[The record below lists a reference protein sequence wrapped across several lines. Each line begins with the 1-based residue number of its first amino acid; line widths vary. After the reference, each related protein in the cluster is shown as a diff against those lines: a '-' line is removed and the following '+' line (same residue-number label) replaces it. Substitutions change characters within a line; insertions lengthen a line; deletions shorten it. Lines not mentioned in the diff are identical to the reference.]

1 MRVGVEVLIL
11 VVILA
16 VVILPEVDMGQVE
29 TPDIEFPYVLR
40 IAEGNVLV
48 VHGRVFRDSVTF
60 TWAPDDSLRIEGL
73 AVMPAPAMPPK
84 TYTEERLAE
93 VYGDVPFIVDLVDKG
108 YTWDAA
114 VQQYDVKIL
123 QIRSW
128 MLATYR
134 AVLDSTGS
142 HEKARK
148 AVLDSV
154 DRSLFEDGAAPWIGE
169 SMIKAPWAG
178 GFVEFIPLKEPEPFT
193 PPPEEIPS
201 PKEKAIRYTVSA
213 SRWLDR
219 PGATPWVAVVD
230 RRGIRGMSGSNAY
243 EAIDQIE
250 NAGRGEFVDGP
261 LDEFTLEEIILKR
274 MGE

>member
-154 DRSLFEDGAAPWIGE
+154 DRSLFKDETALRITE
-169 SMIKAPWAG
+169 SSIWATWEG
-178 GFVEFIPLKEPEPFT
+178 TGTERISLKEPEPFT

-261 LDEFTLEEIILKR
+261 LDEFTLEEIILER